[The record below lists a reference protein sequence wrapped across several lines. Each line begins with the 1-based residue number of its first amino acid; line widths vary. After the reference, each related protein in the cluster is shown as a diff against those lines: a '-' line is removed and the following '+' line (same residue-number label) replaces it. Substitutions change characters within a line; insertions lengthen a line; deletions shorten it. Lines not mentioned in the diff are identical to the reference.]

1 MAPRSSAIIQDI
13 IALREAGR
21 ASIAYFYF
29 DFSDTG
35 KQDLRSALASI
46 LTQLS
51 DRSRSR
57 CEILSRLYLAHDEGE
72 LQPSTSAMIAC
83 LKEMLSLLDQGPV
96 YIILDALDECPNAS
110 GIPSAREEVLDFL
123 KDLVGAQFLDLHICA
138 TSRLEID
145 IRTSLG
151 PLALRTFSIHDQ
163 ERQKEDI
170 EDYVRSIV
178 YSDERMRR
186 WRDDDKEMVV
196 ETLRENADGM

>member
-110 GIPSAREEVLDFL
+110 GIPSARE
-123 KDLVGAQFLDLHICA
+123 LVGAQFLDLHICA

>member
-1 MAPRSSAIIQDI
+1 MA
-13 IALREAGR
+13 ALIKQLCRKR
-21 ASIAYFYF
+21 
-29 DFSDTG
+29 DTIPPWLL
-35 KQDLRSALASI
+35 KFKYDSL
-46 LTQLS
+46 
-51 DRSRSR
+51 
-57 CEILSRLYLAHDEGE
+57 
-72 LQPSTSAMIAC
+72 STSTASKQESFIKLAED
-83 LKEMLSLLDQGPV
+83 LEFKEV
-96 YIILDALDECPNAS
+96 FVVIDALDECPNAS